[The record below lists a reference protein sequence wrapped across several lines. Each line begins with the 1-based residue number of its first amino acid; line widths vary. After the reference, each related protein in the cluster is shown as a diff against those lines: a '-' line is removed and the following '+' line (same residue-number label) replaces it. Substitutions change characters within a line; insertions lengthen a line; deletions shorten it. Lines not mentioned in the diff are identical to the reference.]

1 MSGLGGAP
9 GLKHGGRAHH
19 KGHHRARGGASEE
32 SVEEKDDAED
42 LKLGRASQKY
52 NAVGSETEK
61 EAMAGGYG
69 GHKHGGRAKKAAGG
83 PIALKRGGKVHH
95 GSMPMMIEGK
105 GAKHR
110 LDRPGRKG
118 GGAVGA
124 DTSPMTAA
132 SRLTA
137 PPGVHN
143 KTPDRE
149 DN

>member
-1 MSGLGGAP
+1 
-9 GLKHGGRAHH
+9 LKRGGRA
-19 KGHHRARGGASEE
+19 KGGAAGDDDHAEE
-32 SVEEKDDAED
+32 HAED

-69 GHKHGGRAKKAAGG
+69 GHKKGGKVHRATGG

-143 KTPDRE
+143 QKPDRE